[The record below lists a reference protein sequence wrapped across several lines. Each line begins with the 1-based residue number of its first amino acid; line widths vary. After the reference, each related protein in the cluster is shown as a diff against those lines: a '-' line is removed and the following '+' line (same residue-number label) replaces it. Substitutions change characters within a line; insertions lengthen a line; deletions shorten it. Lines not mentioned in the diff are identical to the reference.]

1 MLKDKNVMILNQI
14 DDFKIRSPL
23 EIGEK
28 VLVLAERLKKKNAP
42 DTLYKNTTKNMPLFN
57 CEHIF
62 IVGNGLPK
70 INSNDYWISK
80 TEDGDN

>member
-1 MLKDKNVMILNQI
+1 
-14 DDFKIRSPL
+14 
-23 EIGEK
+23 
-28 VLVLAERLKKKNAP
+28 
-42 DTLYKNTTKNMPLFN
+42 MPLFN

-62 IVGNGLPK
+62 IVGKVLPK